1 MIRPRWRKVI
11 KDLWGNKIR
20 SLLVVLSIAIG
31 VFAIGM
37 IVGTQ
42 VMLQEDLSAGY
53 AATNPASAVLY
64 PDGFDDDLLFTI
76 RKLDGVREAEARR
89 DVGIRL
95 KTGPDEWQN
104 LSLDVIADYNDL
116 RLNQIRPVTG
126 DWPPPFKTLLLERA
140 SLEAANAQVGDIVT
154 IEDASGKLRQMAV
167 TGLVHDLNKPPVQFT
182 GEPLGYITL
191 DTLEWLGFSRQFD
204 QLHILVEGDTSDKN
218 HIQQIADLVEE
229 KVEKSGLTVYFTWIP
244 EPGEHPAND
253 VIQPLLLIL
262 GVLGALSLFASSF
275 LVINIINGLL
285 AQHTTQIGIM
295 KAIGARRSQIMQM
308 YLVLVIIFGLTSLLV
323 AVPLGGLAAYGLT
336 GYLASLI
343 NFDLAGFRIPL
354 PAVLVM
360 TAVGIIVPLIAALYP
375 VVRGVSITVREAF
388 SEYGLGQGQFGSTAF
403 DRLVNW
409 LTSTALSLSRPMRI
423 SLRNSIRRKARLIF
437 TLFTLT
443 LGGSIFIGI
452 LSVHA
457 SLLATLD
464 EALAYFN
471 YDVEVSF
478 SQSHRIEELQREAL
492 QIPGVMEAD
501 SWVGSTGR
509 RQRPDGSEGDNVFV
523 LGTEPDTNLI
533 SPILQEG
540 RWLRPGDENAIV
552 LNSLVTRDETDVQLG
567 DTITMNIDT
576 RDSEWQVVGI
586 VQGVMTGPIGYVN
599 RPYFERFLRSVG
611 RAGGIQIIAAQH
623 DEAFQTD
630 LARRIREHF
639 DSVGLT
645 VNGTQ
650 TTAETRQTIEYQF
663 NILVTFLAVMAIL
676 IAAVGGLG
684 LMGTMSINVL
694 ERTREIGVMRAV
706 GASDGSIL
714 RIILVEGIFVGII
727 SWLLGGVAA
736 YPIGKLLSDTVGNA
750 FMESPLTYV
759 FSTPGAIGWLAAML
773 IIATLA
779 SYLPARN
786 ASNLSVRETLA
797 YE

>member
-20 SLLVVLSIAIG
+20 SLLVILSIAIG

-42 VMLQEDLSAGY
+42 VMLQEDLSASY
-53 AATNPASAVLY
+53 AATNPASAVLF
-64 PDGFDDDLLFTI
+64 PDGFDEDLLLTI
-76 RKLDGVREAEARR
+76 RKLEGVRDAEARR
-89 DVGIRL
+89 DVSIRL
-95 KTGPDEWQN
+95 QTGADEWKDI
-104 LSLDVIADYNDL
+104 SLDIIADYNDI
-116 RLNQIRPVTG
+116 RLNKIKPITG
-126 DWPPPFKTLLLERA
+126 DWPPPQKTLLLERA

-154 IEDASGKLRQMAV
+154 IEDADGKLRQMTV

-191 DTLEWLGFSRQFD
+191 DTLEWLGFSRHFD
-204 QLHILVEGDTSDKN
+204 QLHILVEGDTTDTE
-218 HIQQIADLVEE
+218 HIQQVADLVED
-229 KVEKSGLTVYFTWIP
+229 KVEKSGRTVYFTWIP
-244 EPGEHPAND
+244 DPGEHPAND
-253 VIQPLLLIL
+253 AIQPMLLIL
-262 GVLGALSLFASSF
+262 GVLGTLSLFASSF

-285 AQHTTQIGIM
+285 AQHTVQIGIM
-295 KAIGARRSQIMQM
+295 KAIGARRNQIMRM
-308 YLVLVIIFGLTSLLV
+308 YLSLVVIFGLLSLIV

-336 GYLASLI
+336 TFLASLI
-343 NFDLAGFRIPL
+343 NFDLAGFRIPW
-354 PAVLVM
+354 PAFAIM

-375 VVRGVSITVREAF
+375 VVRGAGITVREAL
-388 SEYGLGQGQFGSTAF
+388 SEYGLGQGQFGGNLL

-409 LTSTALSLSRPMRI
+409 VTSTALSLSRPMRI
-423 SLRNSIRRKARLIF
+423 SLRNSIRRKARLLF

-464 EALAYFN
+464 DALAYFN
-471 YDVEVSF
+471 YDIDVNF
-478 SQSHRIEELQREAL
+478 TQRHRIEELQREAL
-492 QIPGVMEAD
+492 KIPGVVEAD
-501 SWVGSTGR
+501 SWVGNSGR
-509 RQRPDGSEGDNVFV
+509 RQRPDGSEGDNVFI

-533 SPILQEG
+533 KPILLEG
-540 RWLRPGDENAIV
+540 RWLQPGDQNAIV
-552 LNSLVTRDETDVQLG
+552 LNSLVTRDETDIKIG
-567 DTITMNIDT
+567 DVISMKVDS

-599 RPYFERFLRSVG
+599 RSYFERFLRSVG
-611 RAGGIQIIAAQH
+611 QAGGIQIIGSQH

-630 LARRIREHF
+630 LARRVQAHF

-645 VNGTQ
+645 VRSTQ
-650 TTAETRQTIEYQF
+650 TTAETRQSIEYQF
-663 NILVTFLAVMAIL
+663 NIIVTFLAIMAIL

-714 RIILVEGIFVGII
+714 RIVLVEGIFVGII
-727 SWLLGGVAA
+727 SWLLGGLAA
-736 YPIGKLLSDTVGNA
+736 YPIGKLLSDTVGIA
-750 FMESPLTYV
+750 FLEAPLSYV
-759 FSTPGAIGWLAAML
+759 FSLPGAIGWLAAML
-773 IIATLA
+773 VIAALA

>member
-1 MIRPRWRKVI
+1 
-11 KDLWGNKIR
+11 
-20 SLLVVLSIAIG
+20 
-31 VFAIGM
+31 
-37 IVGTQ
+37 
-42 VMLQEDLSAGY
+42 
-53 AATNPASAVLY
+53 
-64 PDGFDDDLLFTI
+64 
-76 RKLDGVREAEARR
+76 
-89 DVGIRL
+89 
-95 KTGPDEWQN
+95 
-104 LSLDVIADYNDL
+104 
-116 RLNQIRPVTG
+116 
-126 DWPPPFKTLLLERA
+126 
-140 SLEAANAQVGDIVT
+140 
-154 IEDASGKLRQMAV
+154 
-167 TGLVHDLNKPPVQFT
+167 
-182 GEPLGYITL
+182 
-191 DTLEWLGFSRQFD
+191 
-204 QLHILVEGDTSDKN
+204 
-218 HIQQIADLVEE
+218 
-229 KVEKSGLTVYFTWIP
+229 
-244 EPGEHPAND
+244 
-253 VIQPLLLIL
+253 
-262 GVLGALSLFASSF
+262 
-275 LVINIINGLL
+275 
-285 AQHTTQIGIM
+285 
-295 KAIGARRSQIMQM
+295 
-308 YLVLVIIFGLTSLLV
+308 
-323 AVPLGGLAAYGLT
+323 
-336 GYLASLI
+336 
-343 NFDLAGFRIPL
+343 
-354 PAVLVM
+354 
-360 TAVGIIVPLIAALYP
+360 
-375 VVRGVSITVREAF
+375 
-388 SEYGLGQGQFGSTAF
+388 
-403 DRLVNW
+403 
-409 LTSTALSLSRPMRI
+409 
-423 SLRNSIRRKARLIF
+423 
-437 TLFTLT
+437 

-478 SQSHRIEELQREAL
+478 SQAHRIEELQREAL

>member
-1 MIRPRWRKVI
+1 MSRPRWRKVI
-11 KDLWGNKIR
+11 KDLWGNKVR

-42 VMLQEDLSAGY
+42 VMLQEDLSASY
-53 AATNPASAVLY
+53 AATNPASATLY
-64 PDGFDDDLLFTI
+64 LDDFDDDLLFTI
-76 RKLDGVREAEARR
+76 RKVDGVREAEARR
-89 DVGIRL
+89 EVGIRL
-95 KTGPDEWQN
+95 QTGPDEWQN
-104 LSLDVIADYNDL
+104 INLDIIANYNDI
-116 RLNQIRPVTG
+116 RLNQISPVTG
-126 DWPPPFKTLLLERA
+126 DWPPPYKTLLLERA
-140 SLEAANAQVGDIVT
+140 SLEAANAQVGDIVMM
-154 IEDASGKLRQMAV
+154 EDANGKLRQMTV

-204 QLHILVEGDTSDKN
+204 QLNILVEGDTTDSA

-229 KVEKSGLTVYFTWIP
+229 KVEKSGRSVYFTWIP
-244 EPGEHPAND
+244 EPGQHPAND
-253 VIQPLLLIL
+253 VVQPLLLIL

-295 KAIGARRSQIMQM
+295 KAIGAQTSQIMQM
-308 YLVLVIIFGLTSLLV
+308 YLVLVVVFGLMSLVV

-354 PAVLVM
+354 LALWVM
-360 TAVGIIVPLIAALYP
+360 TAVGIIVPLVAALYP
-375 VVRGVSITVREAF
+375 VVRGVGISVREAF
-388 SEYGLGQGQFGSTAF
+388 SEYGLGQGQFGSSTL

-409 LTSTALSLSRPMRI
+409 LTSTVLSLSRPMRI

-443 LGGSIFIGI
+443 LGGSIFIGV

-471 YDVEVSF
+471 YDVDVNF
-478 SQSHRIEELQREAL
+478 SQPHRIEELQREAL
-492 QIPGVMEAD
+492 QIPGVVEAD
-501 SWVGSTGR
+501 SWLGSAGR
-509 RQRPDGSEGDNVFV
+509 RQRPNGSEGDNVFI
-523 LGTEPDTNLI
+523 LGTEPDTNFI
-533 SPILQEG
+533 NPILLEG
-540 RWLRPGDENAIV
+540 RWLQPADENAIV

-567 DTITMNIDT
+567 DTITLNIDS

-611 RAGGIQIIAAQH
+611 RSSGIQIIAAQH

-630 LARRIREHF
+630 LARRVRQHF
-639 DSVGLT
+639 DNAGLT
-645 VNGTQ
+645 VNATH

-663 NILVTFLAVMAIL
+663 NILITFLVIMAVL

-706 GASDGSIL
+706 GASDSSIL
-714 RIILVEGIFVGII
+714 RIVLVEGIFVGII

-736 YPIGKLLSDTVGNA
+736 YPIGKLLSNTVGIA